1 MKEQISKAFKNL
13 KEFWSKL
20 ASKTKKLIISAA
32 VLIVIASAALAVY
45 LNSTAKQMVALYPK
59 LSTVETSAVCGA
71 LTDMGV
77 TSRVNSDG
85 IIMVPAEQQGQ
96 LLVTLAGQGYPQTAP
111 AFNYDL
117 YLNNTGFTRTESE
130 KKQIAAFQLQEWIQS
145 NLVQITGIKSATAIV
160 ALADTSN
167 YVWDENKGKSSAS
180 ITIRMEDGYEM
191 SVEQANSIRN
201 LVAFSTQPQM
211 DPSDVKIINGE
222 TGLEITDKDPVVN
235 GMDDKRLEYE
245 RKIKENIEENVK
257 RLLSPI
263 YGDDGV
269 HVVAWVTLDYDKMI
283 TQQHQLVPGDDG
295 NGVKTHLDEQYGISG
310 SAPMEGLVGEEN
322 NTDVPTYPNQ
332 TGEGGSQVTSYNRNI
347 DWDVSWID
355 TQIEKGEAVL
365 KDASV
370 SVVINEPDFTAEKED
385 DIKDMVSKA
394 VNIRTDSISVK
405 NYTISRPD
413 DEQPAQTQPEPS
425 RGLSPTTLFAIVALG
440 LLLLILVVVVVV
452 ILLRNRAKKRKA
464 EEEAASQ
471 TIKDTQMEEIEKL
484 KQQLKESAQEK
495 DKESAIT
502 NEIREFAKQNPEIT
516 ASLIRTMLKED
527 E

>member
-1 MKEQISKAFKNL
+1 MKEQIAKAFKNL
-13 KEFWSKL
+13 KEFWAKL

-32 VLIVIASAALAVY
+32 VLIILASAALAVY
-45 LNSTAKQMVALYPK
+45 LNTTAKQMVALYPK
-59 LSTVETSAVCGA
+59 LSTVETAAVCGA
-71 LTDMGV
+71 LTDLGV
-77 TSRVNSDG
+77 ASRVNSNG
-85 IIMVPAEQQGQ
+85 IILVPAEQQGQ

-111 AFNYDL
+111 TYDI

-130 KKQIAAFQLQEWIQS
+130 KKQIYVFSLQDRIQS
-145 NLVQITGIKSATAIV
+145 TLTSITGVKSAIANVAI
-160 ALADTSN
+160 ADNTG
-167 YVWDENKGKSSAS
+167 YVWDENKGESSAS
-180 ITIRMEDGYEM
+180 VTITMEDGYEM
-191 SVEQANSIRN
+191 SPEQAAGIRN
-201 LVAFSTQPQM
+201 LIAFSTQPQM
-211 DPSDVKIINGE
+211 KLENVKLIDAK
-222 TGLEITDKDPVVN
+222 TGIEITDEDPVI
-235 GMDDKRLEYE
+235 GGLDDRRLEYE
-245 RKIKENIEENVK
+245 NKIKLNIETNIK
-257 RLLSPI
+257 RLLTPI

-295 NGVKTHLDEQYGISG
+295 NGVKVHLDEQYGISG

-332 TGEGGSQVTSYNRNI
+332 TGEGGSQVTSYSRNI

-394 VNIRTDSISVK
+394 VNIRKESISVK
-405 NYTISRPD
+405 NYTISRPS
-413 DEQPAQTQPEPS
+413 DEEPVNAQPQPTE
-425 RGLSPTTLFAIVALG
+425 GLSPTTLFAIVALG

-452 ILLRNRAKKRKA
+452 VLLRNRAKKRKA

-484 KQQLKESAQEK
+484 KQQLRESAQEK

-516 ASLIRTMLKED
+516 AGLIRTMLKE
-527 E
+527 EE

>member
-13 KEFWSKL
+13 KEFWAKL
-20 ASKTKKLIISAA
+20 TSKTKKLIISAA
-32 VLIVIASAALAVY
+32 VLIVLASAALAVY
-45 LNSTAKQMVALYPK
+45 LNNTAKQMVQLYPK
-59 LSTVETSAVCGA
+59 LSTVETAAVCGA
-71 LTDMGV
+71 LTDLGV
-77 TSRVNSDG
+77 TSRVNSEG
-85 IIMVPAEQQGQ
+85 IILVPAEQQGQ

-111 AFNYDL
+111 AYDI
-117 YLNNTGFTRTESE
+117 YLENTGFTRTESE
-130 KKQIAAFQLQEWIQS
+130 KKQIAAFQIQDRLQATLTS
-145 NLVQITGIKSATAIV
+145 ITGIKSAIATV

-167 YVWDENKGKSSAS
+167 YVWDENKGVSSAS
-180 ITIRMEDGYEM
+180 ITITMEDGYEM
-191 SVEQANSIRN
+191 SVEQAKSIRN

-211 DPSDVKIINGE
+211 DPENVKIIDSK
-222 TGLEITDKDPVVN
+222 TGLEITDKDPVVS
-235 GMDDKRLEYE
+235 GMDDRRLEYE
-245 RKIKENIEENVK
+245 NKIKENIELNVK

-365 KDASV
+365 KSASV

-394 VNIRTDSISVK
+394 VNISKESISVK

-413 DEQPAQTQPEPS
+413 DEKPTTTQPEPS
-425 RGLSPTTLFAIVALG
+425 KGLSPTTLFAIVALG
-440 LLLLILVVVVVV
+440 LLLLLLVVVVVV

-464 EEEAASQ
+464 EEEAATQS
-471 TIKDTQMEEIEKL
+471 IKDTQMEEIEKL

-516 ASLIRTMLKED
+516 AGLIRTMLKED

>member
-1 MKEQISKAFKNL
+1 MKEQLSKAFQNL

-32 VLIVIASAALAVY
+32 VLIVIASVALAVY
-45 LNSTAKQMVALYPK
+45 LNATAKQMVALYPK
-59 LSTVETSAVCGA
+59 LSTVETAAVCGA

-77 TSRVNSDG
+77 ASKVNSDG
-85 IIMVPAEQQGQ
+85 IIMVPSDQQGQ
-96 LLVTLAGQGYPQTAP
+96 LLVTLAGQGYPQTSTT
-111 AFNYDL
+111 YDL
-117 YLNNTGFTRTESE
+117 ALNNSGFTKTAGEL
-130 KKQIAAFQLQEWIQS
+130 KQIATYQLQDNIQAT
-145 NLVQITGIKSATAIV
+145 LAQIKGVKSAIAFV
-160 ALADTSN
+160 SLPEDTG
-167 YVWDENKGKSSAS
+167 YVWDENRGKSSAT
-180 ITIRMEDGYEM
+180 ITVTMEDGYKL
-191 SVEQANSIRN
+191 SLEQAASFRN

-211 DPSDVKIINGE
+211 NPEDVVIIDAS
-222 TGLEITDKDPVVN
+222 TGLEITDEDPYTG
-235 GMDDKRLEYE
+235 GMDDRRLEYE
-245 RKIKENIEENVK
+245 SKIKLNIENNVK
-257 RLLSPI
+257 RLLTPI

-295 NGVKTHLDEQYGISG
+295 NGVKVHLDEQYGISG

-332 TGEGGSQVTSYNRNI
+332 SGQGDSSVTSYNRNI

-365 KDASV
+365 KEASV
-370 SVVINEPDFTAEKED
+370 SVVINEPEFTAEKED

-394 VNIRTDSISVK
+394 VNIRKDSISVK
-405 NYTISRPD
+405 NYTITRPD
-413 DEQPAQTQPEPS
+413 DEVPASTPPDKQT
-425 RGLSPTTLFAIVALG
+425 GLSPTVLFAIILLG
-440 LLLLILVVVVVV
+440 LLLLILIVVVVVV
-452 ILLRNRAKKRKA
+452 LMRNKAKKRKA

-471 TIKDTQMEEIEKL
+471 TMKDTQMEEIEKL
-484 KQQLKESAQEK
+484 KQQLRESAQEK

-516 ASLIRTMLKED
+516 AGLIRTMLKE
-527 E
+527 EE

>member
-1 MKEQISKAFKNL
+1 MKEQISKAFQNL

-20 ASKTKKLIISAA
+20 ASKTKKLIIAAA
-32 VLIVIASAALAVY
+32 VLIVIASVALAVY
-45 LNSTAKQMVALYPK
+45 LNSIAKQMVALYPK
-59 LSTVETSAVCGA
+59 LSTVETAAVCGA
-71 LTDMGV
+71 LTDLGV
-77 TSRVNSDG
+77 ASRVNSDG

-111 AFNYDL
+111 AYDL

-130 KKQIAAFQLQEWIQS
+130 NRQISVYQLQENIRS
-145 NLVQITGIKSATAIV
+145 TLVQQRGIKNATVI
-160 ALADTSN
+160 LSIPTSSG
-167 YVWDENKGKSSAS
+167 YVWEENRGKSSA
-180 ITIRMEDGYEM
+180 TVTLTLEDGYEM
-191 SVEQANSIRN
+191 SLEQAAGIRN
-201 LVAFSTQPQM
+201 LVAFSPQPQI
-211 DPSDVKIINGE
+211 DVENVILINANSGM
-222 TGLEITDKDPVVN
+222 EITEEDQHT
-235 GMDDKRLEYE
+235 GGLDDRRLEYE
-245 RKIKENIEENVK
+245 LKIKQNIEANVK
-257 RLLSPI
+257 RLLTPI
-263 YGDDGV
+263 YGTEGV

-322 NTDVPTYPNQ
+322 NTDVPSYPNQ
-332 TGEGGSQVTSYNRNI
+332 SGTGDNSVTSYNRNI

-365 KDASV
+365 KEASV
-370 SVVINEPDFTAEKED
+370 SVVINEENFTAEKED

-394 VNIRTDSISVK
+394 VNIRKDSISVK

-413 DEQPAQTQPEPS
+413 DGQQTVAPPAST
-425 RGLSPTTLFAIVALG
+425 GLSQTTIFAIVALG
-440 LLLLILVVVVVV
+440 LLLLLLVVVVVV
-452 ILLRNRAKKRKA
+452 ILLRGKAKKKKAA
-464 EEEAASQ
+464 EEEAATQSL
-471 TIKDTQMEEIEKL
+471 KDTQMEEIEKL

-516 ASLIRTMLKED
+516 AGLIRTMLKE
-527 E
+527 EE

>member
-1 MKEQISKAFKNL
+1 MKEQIAKALKNL
-13 KEFWSKL
+13 KEFWAKL

-32 VLIVIASAALAVY
+32 VLIILASAALAVY
-45 LNSTAKQMVALYPK
+45 LNTTAKQMVALYPK
-59 LSTVETSAVCGA
+59 LSTVETAAVCGA

-77 TSRVNSDG
+77 ASRVNSNG
-85 IIMVPAEQQGQ
+85 IILVPAEQQGQ

-111 AFNYDL
+111 AYDL

-130 KKQIAAFQLQEWIQS
+130 KKQIAVFQLQEWIHDT
-145 NLVQITGIKSATAIV
+145 LVQIKGIKNATAIV
-160 ALADTSN
+160 ALADNSN
-167 YVWDENKGKSSAS
+167 YVWDENKGESSAS
-180 ITIRMEDGYEM
+180 ITITMEDDYDM
-191 SVEQANSIRN
+191 SPEQASAIRN

-211 DPSDVKIINGE
+211 KLENVKIIDAG
-222 TGLEITDKDPVVN
+222 TGLEITDEDPVIN
-235 GMDDKRLEYE
+235 GLDDRRLEYE
-245 RKIKENIEENVK
+245 NKIKLNIETNIK
-257 RLLSPI
+257 RLLTPI

-295 NGVKTHLDEQYGISG
+295 NGVKVHLDEQYGISG

-332 TGEGGSQVTSYNRNI
+332 TGEGGSQVTSYSRNI

-394 VNIRTDSISVK
+394 VNIRKESISVK
-405 NYTISRPD
+405 NYTISRPS
-413 DEQPAQTQPEPS
+413 DEEPAITQPIPNE
-425 RGLSPTTLFAIVALG
+425 GLSPTTLFAIVALG

-452 ILLRNRAKKRKA
+452 VLLRNRAKKRKA

-484 KQQLKESAQEK
+484 KQQLRESAQEK

-516 ASLIRTMLKED
+516 AGLIRTMLKE
-527 E
+527 EE